1 MTGRRRRA
9 GPAPVATIGR
19 AAVVVVIIMVG
30 LAAVVPGCAD
40 EAANSGGERRPD
52 ESSSMSTSGRNT
64 TVPTTAQGDEG
75 APPTTTTTAE
85 PAAPPSRNEV
95 PAGRDVVITSI
106 TDGDTFRAGDERVRL
121 IGIDTPEVSGD
132 VECFGRE
139 ATAALDRLVPP
150 GTDVRLV
157 ADVGLIDRYGRTLAY
172 VYRLDDGTFINL
184 AMARG
189 GYAVPLT
196 VPPDVAHSEALAE
209 AAADARDAGRGLW
222 SACGDGVDPGP
233 PPPSP
238 PPTTAAPEVTPTT
251 EPSGADPKGEDC
263 DPAYPDACIP
273 PAPPDL
279 DCGDVALRDFT
290 VLAPDPHHFDGGGDG
305 RGCEPP

>member
-1 MTGRRRRA
+1 MA
-9 GPAPVATIGR
+9 VA
-19 AAVVVVIIMVG
+19 VMVG
-30 LAAVVPGCAD
+30 LAVAVPGCAD
-40 EAANSGGERRPD
+40 DATTSSEERRPD
-52 ESSSMSTSGRNT
+52 ESTVSTATNGRQSTVST
-64 TVPTTAQGDEG
+64 TTDGDGPAPTATTRTDEPG
-75 APPTTTTTAE
+75 AP
-85 PAAPPSRNEV
+85 RGRDEV
-95 PAGRDVVITSI
+95 PAGRDVVVTSI
-106 TDGDTFRAGDERVRL
+106 TDGDTLRAGDERVRL

-157 ADVGLIDRYGRTLAY
+157 SDVAPVDRYGRTLAY
-172 VYRLDDGTFINL
+172 VYRLDDGIFVNL
-184 AMARG
+184 AMARD

-196 VPPDVAHSEALAE
+196 VPPDVAHSQDLAQ

-222 SACGDGVDPGP
+222 SACGDAGDAATSSGVDPR
-233 PPPSP
+233 
-238 PPTTAAPEVTPTT
+238 A
-251 EPSGADPKGEDC
+251 EDC

-279 DCGDVALRDFT
+279 DCGDVAFRDFT

-305 RGCEPP
+305 RGCESP